1 MGKRLKFREARRRQA
16 ENAVCAKLKAHS
28 KRDLGPRTIACF
40 DDFPSTFRKK
50 IAPYGGFAIR
60 PREEW
65 RCRIKSRS
73 MERRFIDFVRFTFA
87 RFPVAPHLENLWIA
101 ESLLCVDDRLRP
113 PANARDGSHIDIRRW
128 HILAAQGASLYK
140 HASHRLLSKAETHH
154 FLAAPAEVTSSH
166 QAFWY
171 AVARAQIDDKQVA
184 LKVSRTRLAQFSPA
198 CAFWKDVAR
207 YFARNPVAIEKMN
220 ELIDFLVVAKE
231 EDANFSLKGRALPAL
246 LRRMEEWHRAL
257 RKHQAISGGNW
268 EGRAIPDVAYE
279 AGAEHRKAIWRFRQI
294 KTGNDLFRE
303 GQRMHHCVASYKF
316 LCTRGDV
323 SIWSLTCEYPLG
335 HVNKGVTIELRK
347 DGVIVQ
353 CRGFANR
360 LPYANEVAMV
370 KRWASA
376 NALTWQAL
384 ERS

>member
-50 IAPYGGFAIR
+50 IVPYGGYAIR
-60 PREEW
+60 PPEEW

-73 MERRFIDFVRFTFA
+73 VERRFIDFVRFTFA

-140 HASHRLLSKAETHH
+140 QASHRLLSKAETHH

-171 AVARAQIDDKQVA
+171 AVARAQVDDKHLQWTAEIGGERHTWLAEIVEQIPDRVIAWRSVDGGPNSGRVEFEPIEDGTRIEVEMEYEPEGFKEAVGALLGVDGAQV
-184 LKVSRTRLAQFSPA
+184 
-198 CAFWKDVAR
+198 
-207 YFARNPVAIEKMN
+207 
-220 ELIDFLVVAKE
+220 E
-231 EDANFSLKGRALPAL
+231 ED
-246 LRRMEEWHRAL
+246 
-257 RKHQAISGGNW
+257 
-268 EGRAIPDVAYE
+268 
-279 AGAEHRKAIWRFRQI
+279 
-294 KTGNDLFRE
+294 
-303 GQRMHHCVASYKF
+303 
-316 LCTRGDV
+316 
-323 SIWSLTCEYPLG
+323 
-335 HVNKGVTIELRK
+335 
-347 DGVIVQ
+347 
-353 CRGFANR
+353 
-360 LPYANEVAMV
+360 
-370 KRWASA
+370 
-376 NALTWQAL
+376 L
-384 ERS
+384 ERFKDLVESRPVPTGAWRGRIESGRVVE

>member
-1 MGKRLKFREARRRQA
+1 MGKRLKFREARRQQA
-16 ENAVCAKLKAHS
+16 ESAVWAALKAHS
-28 KRDLGPRTIACF
+28 KRDLGPRTIACY
-40 DDFPSTFRKK
+40 DDFPSSFRQK
-50 IAPYGGFAIR
+50 IAAHRAFAIR
-60 PREEW
+60 APEEW

-73 MERRFIDFVRFTFA
+73 VERRFIDLVRFTFA
-87 RFPVAPHLENLWIA
+87 RFPVVPHLENLWIA
-101 ESLLCVDDRLRP
+101 EALSRVGDRIRP
-113 PANARDGSHIDIRRW
+113 QVTASYGPHVDIRRW

-140 HASHRLLSKAETHH
+140 HASHRVLSKAETHH
-154 FLAAPAEVTSSH
+154 FLTAPAEITCSR

-171 AVARAQIDDKQVA
+171 AVARAQVDDKQVA
-184 LKVSRTRLAQFSPA
+184 LNISRTKLERFSWSS
-198 CAFWKDVAR
+198 AFEKDLAR
-207 YFARNPVAIEKMN
+207 YFARHPLAIDKMN
-220 ELIDFLVVAKE
+220 DLIDFLITAKR
-231 EDANFSLKGRALPAL
+231 EDANFSLKGRTLPAL

-257 RKHQAISGGNW
+257 RKLQTISGGSW

-335 HVNKGVTIELRK
+335 HVNKGVTIELRE
-347 DGVIVQ
+347 DGTIVQ

-360 LPYANEVAMV
+360 LPHANEVAMV
-370 KRWASA
+370 KRWAA
-376 NALTWQAL
+376 EHALQWQAL

>member
-1 MGKRLKFREARRRQA
+1 MGKRLKFREARKRQA
-16 ENAVCAKLKAHS
+16 EKAVCAALKAHS
-28 KRDLGPRTIACF
+28 KRDLGPRAIARY
-40 DDFPSTFRKK
+40 DDFPSTFRQK
-50 IAPYGGFAIR
+50 IADHRAFAIR
-60 PREEW
+60 PPEEW

-73 MERRFIDFVRFTFA
+73 VERRFIDLVRFTFA

-101 ESLLCVDDRLRP
+101 EAPLCVDDRIRP
-113 PANARDGSHIDIRRW
+113 PANANDGPHIDIRRW

-140 HASHRLLSKAETHH
+140 QASHRLLSKAETHH
-154 FLAAPAEVTSSH
+154 FLAAPAEITSSH
-166 QAFWY
+166 QALWY
-171 AVARAQIDDKQVA
+171 AAARAHADDKQIA
-184 LKVSRTRLAQFSPA
+184 LKISRTKLAHFSLA
-198 CAFWKDVAR
+198 SAFWKDVAR
-207 YFARNPVAIEKMN
+207 YFARHPIAIEKMN
-220 ELIDFLVVAKE
+220 DLIDFLIVAKE
-231 EDANFSLKGRALPAL
+231 EEPSFSLKGRALPAL

-257 RKHQAISGGNW
+257 RKQQVISGGGW
-268 EGRAIPDVAYE
+268 EGCAIPDVAYE
-279 AGAEHRKAIWRFRQI
+279 AGSEHRKAIWRFRQI

-335 HVNKGVTIELRK
+335 QVNKGVTIELRR
-347 DGVIVQ
+347 DGAIVQ

-376 NALTWQAL
+376 HGLSWQAL